1 MIAKEHASP
10 EGMREVFARLKAL
23 AMGEMIRVVSDDGE
37 VSIQL
42 RCKPEYMRMYLDRV
56 LGPVRDVD
64 AVDAAVQKRLGELL
78 EHAERE
84 SQRRDEAITVTGDVK
99 P

>member
-1 MIAKEHASP
+1 
-10 EGMREVFARLKAL
+10 
-23 AMGEMIRVVSDDGE
+23 
-37 VSIQL
+37 
-42 RCKPEYMRMYLDRV
+42 MRMYLDRV